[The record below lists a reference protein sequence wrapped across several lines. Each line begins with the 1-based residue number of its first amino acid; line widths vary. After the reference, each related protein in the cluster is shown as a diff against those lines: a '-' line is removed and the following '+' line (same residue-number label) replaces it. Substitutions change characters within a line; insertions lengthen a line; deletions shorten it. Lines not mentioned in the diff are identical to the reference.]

1 MNIHPY
7 TLTKLNEQRLESLQ
21 YDSRLAMASK
31 GRRINIINYLQN
43 LYNQV
48 ARQNQSQQCCTQ
60 N

>member
-1 MNIHPY
+1 MNTHPY

-21 YDSRLAMASK
+21 YDSRLGLASK

>member
-1 MNIHPY
+1 MNTHPY
-7 TLTKLNEQRLESLQ
+7 TLSKLNDQRLESLQ
-21 YDSRLAMASK
+21 HDSRLAMASK

-48 ARQNQSQQCCTQ
+48 ARQNQSQQCCAQ

>member
-1 MNIHPY
+1 MNTHPY

-31 GRRINIINYLQN
+31 GRRINIINYLLN